1 MTSRLL
7 PLLALLVALPA
18 AALDYRSVAVPA
30 AILYDAPSLKADKR
44 FLIRAQTPV
53 EVVVKLEGWTKIRD
67 AEGTLA
73 WIETAQLG
81 EQRTVIVTADLAE
94 LRQLP
99 QEESPVTAQA
109 EKGVVFDYVGTPA
122 PGWVAVK
129 NRDGVSGVVRA
140 TQVWGL

>member
-1 MTSRLL
+1 MTARLL